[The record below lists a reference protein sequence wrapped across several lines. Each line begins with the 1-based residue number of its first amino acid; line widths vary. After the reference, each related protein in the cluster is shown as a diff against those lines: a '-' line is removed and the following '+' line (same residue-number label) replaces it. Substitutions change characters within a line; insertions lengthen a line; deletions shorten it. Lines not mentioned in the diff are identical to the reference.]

1 MSRPHS
7 VRLFPKDHGAA
18 AYELTGVA
26 ALCDWVV
33 LSDRHPPK
41 IQVRKSGKTG
51 TPRSVFISMRNP
63 VAALKYFY
71 HVLLPKLEEKFVL
84 VSGSEDVTLPRQIDQ
99 RWPPFNAEIREI
111 IEKIA
116 ASSKVRHWFAE
127 NLDSKFS
134 DRVSP
139 LPSGMVYPHN
149 RGPGVIE
156 QPDVP
161 LLANRPL
168 RVLVGARTRPGP
180 QWDLRRFTS
189 GLAESAWSGFVTHL
203 TEEVPEPEFLRLM
216 SEHAFVLCVEGGG
229 LDPSPKAWQALQ
241 YGAIPIIRKSP
252 LWEAYQELPCVTVD
266 EWSADCLSQEKLK
279 AWHAEMLPAFDSAH
293 KRSQVFERLSL
304 DFWWRK
310 IMDWECEH
318 AS

>member
-1 MSRPHS
+1 M
-7 VRLFPKDHGAA
+7 FPKDHGAA

-33 LSDRHPPK
+33 LSDRYPPE
-41 IQVRKSGKTG
+41 IQVRISRNPDG
-51 TPRSVFISMRNP
+51 PRSVFVSMRNP
-63 VAALKYFY
+63 VAAIRHFY
-71 HVLLPKLEEKFVL
+71 HVLLPKLEGTITL
-84 VSGSEDVTLPRQIDQ
+84 VSGSEDVTLPRQIDL
-99 RWPPFNAEIREI
+99 RWPPFSAEIRGI

-116 ASSKVRHWFAE
+116 ASPKVRHWYAE
-127 NLDSKFS
+127 NLDSEFS

-139 LPSGMVYPHN
+139 LPTGMVYPDN
-149 RGPGVIE
+149 WVPGVLE

-161 LLANRPL
+161 LLSNRPL
-168 RVLVGARTRPGP
+168 RVLFGARTRPGP
-180 QWDLRRFTS
+180 QWDLRRFAS
-189 GLAESAWSGFVTHL
+189 GLADSAWSGFVTHL

-266 EWSADCLSQEKLK
+266 EWSADCLSQDKLK
-279 AWHAEMLPAFDSAH
+279 AWHSEMLPVFDSAH
-293 KRSQVFERLSL
+293 KRAKVFERLSL

-310 IMDWECEH
+310 IVDGECEY
-318 AS
+318 AA